1 MKFWVL
7 GFGVE
12 GRGFRKKARN
22 KRWVALKQGRARW
35 GWPLHPAL
43 WGGGL
48 ANSVHTMEWGGKRWP
63 GWRRP
68 LAAYT
73 LTGSF
78 KVKWTAAKCPTLAS
92 FLESWASQAKPSA
105 RRSTSYPASS
115 SLPTPPVLWFPFA
128 WLSGK
133 PPTSGLALWGRS

>member
-43 WGGGL
+43 LGGEGL
-48 ANSVHTMEWGGKRWP
+48 ASSVHTMEWGSKRWP
-63 GWRRP
+63 G
-68 LAAYT
+68 
-73 LTGSF
+73 
-78 KVKWTAAKCPTLAS
+78 
-92 FLESWASQAKPSA
+92 
-105 RRSTSYPASS
+105 
-115 SLPTPPVLWFPFA
+115 
-128 WLSGK
+128 
-133 PPTSGLALWGRS
+133 